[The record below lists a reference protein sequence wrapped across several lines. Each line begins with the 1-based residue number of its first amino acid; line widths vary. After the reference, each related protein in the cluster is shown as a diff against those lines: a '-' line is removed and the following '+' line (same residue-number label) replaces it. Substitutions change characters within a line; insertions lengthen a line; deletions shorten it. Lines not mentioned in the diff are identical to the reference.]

1 MNTALINTPLQPTS
15 SASRRYDQTRLLLF
29 GPQGQLE
36 HTRLQGL
43 AQVLQPGDLLVL
55 NRSATLPGSF
65 CGSIAR
71 SGAPLELRLA
81 AFQGPSAQDL
91 RYWQAVSFGSGDWR
105 QPTETRGSAPKIL
118 AGDRLIFSE
127 ALSAEVLTVDHERL
141 LQIRFESPD
150 LLPALY
156 AAGQPIQYAYHSAP
170 LTLWDQQTVFAGPPI
185 SAEPP
190 SASFALNWQLLLR
203 WRAQGVQLATLL
215 HSAGLSS
222 TGDAQLD
229 AHLPLAEWYE
239 LPTQTVAQ
247 IAATRQAG
255 RRIIAVGT
263 TVLRTLEAAAANTGG
278 QLRPGAGLAR
288 LKIQPGHRFA
298 VVNALLTGMHEP
310 GSSHLQILDSLCPL
324 AQIQQGYREAAARG
338 YLGHEYGDLSFLS
351 CA

>member
-1 MNTALINTPLQPTS
+1 MNTQPMNPSLQPAS
-15 SASRRYDQTRLLLF
+15 SASRRYAQTRLLLF

-43 AQVLQPGDLLVL
+43 AHVLQPGDLLVL

-65 CGSIAR
+65 RGQIAR
-71 SGAPLELRLA
+71 NGAPLELRLA

-91 RYWQAVSFGSGDWR
+91 RHWQAVSFGAGDWR
-105 QPTETRGSAPKIL
+105 QPTEARGRAPAID
-118 AGDRLIFSE
+118 AGDRLIL
-127 ALSAEVLTVDHERL
+127 ADNLAAEVLAVEHERL

-170 LTLWDQQTVFAGPPI
+170 LALWDQQTVFAGPPI

-190 SASFALNWQLLLR
+190 SASFALNWQLLLH

-229 AHLPLAEWYE
+229 QHLPLAEWYD
-239 LPTQTVAQ
+239 LPAQTVAQ
-247 IAATRQAG
+247 IAAARQAG
-255 RRIIAVGT
+255 RRVIAVGT
-263 TVLRTLEAAAANTGG
+263 TVLRALEAAAADGP
-278 QLRPGAGLAR
+278 LRPGAGLAR
-288 LKIQPGHRFA
+288 LKIQPGHHFA